1 MTRRTES
8 IGCQEPVK
16 RYPAT
21 YRDLVTVEGRLELKP
36 TRERSVLRRHPWIM
50 SGAVGRIAGDPRPG
64 DTVLVTTADGEPL
77 GHAAYSPESSIR
89 ARMWSFDPERPI
101 DETHI
106 AERIAAAI
114 ARRNGLLPNGD
125 SARLVFAEADDLPGL
140 VVDRYGDTVVMQC
153 NTVGADR
160 WRDTFADALAELP
173 GVSCVV
179 ERSDSDSRSREGL
192 SDRSGIVRGRLPERV
207 WAVEGERRYVVDVE
221 HGHKTGF
228 YLDQRDGRAMLASQ
242 CAGRRVLNVFG
253 YTGSFSV
260 VAAVNGASTITTI
273 DSSGPALDIA
283 RRNGEANGVDVG
295 ELVEADAFTELRR
308 LRDRRAQFDV
318 VLLDPPKLAA
328 GSGQVDKATRAY
340 KDINLLGTK
349 LLAPG
354 GLLFTWSCS
363 GAVTAEL
370 FRKVVAGAAA
380 DAKRDLRVVARLGQP
395 ADHPVPLAFP
405 EAEYLKGLVLRAD

>member
-1 MTRRTES
+1 MNV
-8 IGCQEPVK
+8 Q
-16 RYPAT
+16 
-21 YRDLVTVEGRLELKP
+21 GRLELKP

-50 SGAVGRIAGDPRPG
+50 SGAVGRLYGDPRPG
-64 DTVLVTTADGEPL
+64 DTVTVTTADGEAL
-77 GHAAYSPESSIR
+77 GHAAYSPASSIR
-89 ARMWSFDPERPI
+89 ARMWSFDPDRSI
-101 DETHI
+101 DEAHMT
-106 AERIAAAI
+106 ERITTAI
-114 ARRNGLLPNGD
+114 VRRNGLVRDGD
-125 SARLVFAEADDLPGL
+125 AVRLVFAEADDLPGL

-160 WRDTFADALAELP
+160 WRDTFADALADLP

-192 SDRSGIVRGRLPERV
+192 DDRSGVVRGRLPERV
-207 WAVEGERRYVVDVE
+207 WAVEGGRRYVVDVE

-228 YLDQRDGRAMLASQ
+228 YVDQRDGRSLLASH

-260 VAAVNGASTITTI
+260 VAAANGAASITTI
-273 DSSGPALDIA
+273 DSSGPALAVA
-283 RRNGEANGVDVG
+283 RLNGEANGVDIG

-318 VLLDPPKLAA
+318 VLLDPPKLATGA
-328 GSGQVDKATRAY
+328 AQVDKATRAY
-340 KDINLLGTK
+340 KDINLLGAK

-395 ADHPVPLAFP
+395 ADHPVPLSFP